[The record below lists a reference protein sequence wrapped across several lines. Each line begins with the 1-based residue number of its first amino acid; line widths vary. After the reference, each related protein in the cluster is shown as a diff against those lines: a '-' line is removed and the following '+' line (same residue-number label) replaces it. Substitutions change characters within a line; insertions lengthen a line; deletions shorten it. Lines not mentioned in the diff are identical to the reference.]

1 MVLLLILLVITA
13 ALTWVIPAGSYQRV
27 DLDGRSV
34 VDPSTFQF
42 IESNPANLMD
52 LFSAIPYGLNNAV
65 QLIVAFMV
73 VGGTIEV
80 LQRTGAINVGIARM
94 IRSIGIQR
102 GNIVLIL
109 MFYIFACMGAFL
121 GFIEG
126 AVPFFPVAISVA
138 VGLGYDSITG
148 VAIAL
153 IGAISGFTCG
163 PTNPSSVAVSQ
174 TIAGLKL
181 FSGMGMRIAM
191 FCVVPLIALIY
202 ILSYARR
209 VKRDP
214 RKSLVADVDTSEFAF
229 NMNEFEDKPFTI
241 RHAAAL
247 LTLAAAMVAFVVGAI
262 NWSWG
267 FLELSALFVAVTV
280 IAGLVGGLSVDEI
293 ISTFTKGAAGITGG
307 NLILGISYG
316 ISWLLSEANILDTIV
331 YYLSRPLSGLPSMVS
346 IFGILV
352 AIMLINLFIPSGSGK
367 AAIVMPIV
375 LPIADIM
382 GITAQ
387 TAVLAYQFGDGLTN
401 MCTPLLGVLVLA
413 LGFGKVPFSKWERFI
428 LPLVGILT
436 IIACIFL
443 FIATQ
448 IGYA

>member
-1 MVLLLILLVITA
+1 
-13 ALTWVIPAGSYQRV
+13 
-27 DLDGRSV
+27 
-34 VDPSTFQF
+34 
-42 IESNPANLMD
+42 
-52 LFSAIPYGLNNAV
+52 
-65 QLIVAFMV
+65 
-73 VGGTIEV
+73 
-80 LQRTGAINVGIARM
+80 
-94 IRSIGIQR
+94 
-102 GNIVLIL
+102 
-109 MFYIFACMGAFL
+109 
-121 GFIEG
+121 
-126 AVPFFPVAISVA
+126 
-138 VGLGYDSITG
+138 
-148 VAIAL
+148 
-153 IGAISGFTCG
+153 
-163 PTNPSSVAVSQ
+163 
-174 TIAGLKL
+174 
-181 FSGMGMRIAM
+181 
-191 FCVVPLIALIY
+191 
-202 ILSYARR
+202 
-209 VKRDP
+209 
-214 RKSLVADVDTSEFAF
+214 
-229 NMNEFEDKPFTI
+229 
-241 RHAAAL
+241 
-247 LTLAAAMVAFVVGAI
+247 
-262 NWSWG
+262 
-267 FLELSALFVAVTV
+267 LSALFVAVTV